1 VRPGDQPRL
10 ATWAVRS
17 TLGLLGAR
25 VVSRLLALVTV
36 LAAGNALGD
45 TRFGQFQTAVTYVA
59 LVGVLLDMGFNNL
72 YVREGARHPEDIGR
86 YLGNVLSLRLLLAPL
101 ALGALAAILLI
112 PGLEGLLL
120 PGFAMM
126 VTAALSNVLRSTF
139 YARRRLFFE
148 GLAIVLES
156 GLLLGLT
163 VYGVRSRQPVDYYL
177 WAYAGAYGF
186 SCLYF
191 ALVIAASRL
200 VRVSWSLD
208 IAFLRGWL
216 VKSLPFALTSGLT
229 MLYFKID
236 VPILQLLRNFQEV
249 GWYTFAYKP
258 MEALLFLP
266 TTMLSVAFPVL
277 SVYFHQRER
286 ETLLRAIN
294 SLFKALLAL
303 GWPITV
309 GTVVLAPALT
319 RMLHLYPQSQ
329 PALEILGVGIFLM
342 FVTTAFTAA
351 LNSVDKQHLLAW
363 AAVASLGA
371 NVALNLTLVPAF
383 GYLGAAW
390 ATNLTELVLLA
401 VAWFMVRRV
410 LAQVPVIRLSWR
422 ILLAG
427 LAMGLVLIWF
437 RNLQGPVTLA
447 LAALGAGVYAG
458 AMILLRT
465 FDASELALARSA
477 LRIGGGPA

>member
-1 VRPGDQPRL
+1 
-10 ATWAVRS
+10 
-17 TLGLLGAR
+17 
-25 VVSRLLALVTV
+25 
-36 LAAGNALGD
+36 
-45 TRFGQFQTAVTYVA
+45 
-59 LVGVLLDMGFNNL
+59 
-72 YVREGARHPEDIGR
+72 VREGARHPEDIGR

-371 NVALNLTLVPAF
+371 N
-383 GYLGAAW
+383 
-390 ATNLTELVLLA
+390 LTELVLLA